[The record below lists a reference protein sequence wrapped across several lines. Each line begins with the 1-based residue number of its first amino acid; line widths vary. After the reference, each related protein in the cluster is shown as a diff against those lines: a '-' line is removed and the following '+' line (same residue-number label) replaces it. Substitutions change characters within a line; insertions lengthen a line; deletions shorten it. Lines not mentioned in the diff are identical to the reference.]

1 MNENFIASLF
11 DSSDDDDLMRSIDRY
26 SDGECSAA
34 EEAEL
39 FDRLDATPGAWK
51 QCALALAEARDLR
64 ISLAGVGR
72 SRTVGDESTVLRSA
86 SHSAEGSTVALASP
100 GDATVGS
107 CESRTRRVMPRS
119 AVALGL
125 ALSFAAG
132 FAVAPRSISGIPSL
146 VNVRPPL
153 QSDANPTKT
162 AEATDGQ
169 GSRTNGGDLIASG
182 SRTRPDTSSAS
193 GPEIVNVVYRPSD
206 DAEETSAPLPVY
218 KSDED
223 WARALDVVVRQS
235 EADLADRRAQL
246 LVQGADLERQ
256 IVLHPVATEQGEMLL
271 PVETFQIVPVSL
283 NSFH

>member
-1 MNENFIASLF
+1 MNENFLANLF
-11 DSSDDDDLMRSIDRY
+11 DPSDDDDLSRSIDRFA
-26 SDGECSAA
+26 DGECSAA

-39 FDRLDATPGAWK
+39 FDRLDATSGAWK

-64 ISLAGVGR
+64 ASLAELGR
-72 SRTVGDESTVLRSA
+72 SRTTDDASTALQTASKPTEENAVVLASRGDEA
-86 SHSAEGSTVALASP
+86 G
-100 GDATVGS
+100 
-107 CESRTRRVMPRS
+107 ESSTRRLRRLVPWS

-125 ALSFAAG
+125 ALAFAAG
-132 FAVAPRSISGIPSL
+132 FAVAPRTTSGIPSL
-146 VNVRPPL
+146 ADGRSPL
-153 QSDANPTKT
+153 QSDASPIEKRDAN
-162 AEATDGQ
+162 DDQ
-169 GSRTNGGDLIASG
+169 RLNGNEGKLIASD
-182 SRTRPDTSSAS
+182 SSPRPDTSSGS

-235 EADLADRRAQL
+235 EADLAERRAQL